1 MRATRS
7 IARRL
12 IVGAVLWISVA
23 LTVSGFVLAG
33 LFDDYVERNFDARLQ
48 VLLESLI
55 AAAELDVN
63 GRLFLMRPPGE
74 ARFDQPLSG
83 WYWQI
88 DGAYDAPLRSRS
100 LWDETLRLAPREA
113 SVASEDGAR
122 RYPAAGPNGEHLRV
136 MQRRITL
143 PGMETPFVV
152 AVAAD
157 LAELEAEVA
166 PFNVTLGWSLGIL
179 GLGLF
184 GAVLIQVRFGLRP
197 LHRMRAALADIR
209 AGRRERLDETYPAE
223 INPLAGE
230 LNALLS
236 QNAEV
241 VERARTHVGN
251 LAHALKTP
259 LSLLNNEA
267 ARAEG
272 RLGDTVRR
280 QVVVM
285 RRWVDHYLARAR
297 AAASGTVLGARA
309 PVAAVIDDLRRTLL
323 RIHVERNLAIEVAC
337 DDAPVFRGDRQ
348 DLEEM
353 LGNLMDNACKWA
365 ESTVHVEARRTG
377 RRIEITIADDGPGLA
392 AEQRAEALTR
402 GGRLDE
408 TTVGSG
414 LGLPIVHDIAALYGG
429 ALKLDAAPAGG
440 LKATLALPA
449 AEMVD

>member
-7 IARRL
+7 IALRL

-33 LFDDYVERNFDARLQ
+33 LFDDYVERNFDARLE

-74 ARFDQPLSG
+74 ARFDQPFSG

-88 DGAYDAPLRSRS
+88 DRASDAPLRSRS
-100 LWDETLRLAPREA
+100 LWDETLRLAP
-113 SVASEDGAR
+113 SEDGVN
-122 RYPAAGPNGEHLRV
+122 RYPAGGPNGERLRV
-136 MQRRITL
+136 MQRRVTL
-143 PGMETPFVV
+143 PGAEAPFVV

-166 PFNVTLGWSLGIL
+166 PFNATLGWSLGIL
-179 GLGLF
+179 GLGLL
-184 GAVLIQVRFGLRP
+184 GAVLIQVRFGLQP

-230 LNALLS
+230 LNALLR
-236 QNAEV
+236 QNADV

-272 RLGDTVRR
+272 RLGETVRR

-297 AAASGTVLGARA
+297 AAASGTVLGART

-337 DDAPVFRGDRQ
+337 DGAPAFRGDRQ

-365 ESTVHVEARRTG
+365 ESTVHVRARQSG
-377 RRIEITIADDGPGLA
+377 GRIEITVADDGPGLA

-408 TTVGSG
+408 TTGGSG
-414 LGLPIVHDIAALYGG
+414 LGLPIVRDIAGLYGG
-429 ALKLDAAPAGG
+429 ALNLNAAPTGG

-449 AEMVD
+449 AEATD

>member
-7 IARRL
+7 IALRL

-33 LFDDYVERNFDARLQ
+33 LFNDYVERNFDDRLS
-48 VLLESLI
+48 VLLESLV

-74 ARFDQPLSG
+74 ARFDQPFSG

-88 DGAYDAPLRSRS
+88 DGASDVPLRSRS
-100 LWDETLRLAPREA
+100 LWDETLRLAPGEEG
-113 SVASEDGAR
+113 SR
-122 RYPAAGPNGEHLRV
+122 RYSTAGPNGERLRL
-136 MQRRITL
+136 MQRHITL
-143 PGMETPFVV
+143 PGAETPYVV

-179 GLGLF
+179 GLGLL

-223 INPLAGE
+223 INPLAEE

-236 QNAEV
+236 QNADV

-272 RLGDTVRR
+272 RLGETVRR

-337 DDAPVFRGDRQ
+337 DGAPAFRGDRQ

-365 ESTVHVEARRTG
+365 ASTVQVEARQSG
-377 RRIEITIADDGPGLA
+377 GRIEITVADDGPGLA

-449 AEMVD
+449 AEAAD